1 MRNMGL
7 LDRRVRGFVI
17 APLLLVIGVL
27 VGPVGVASIIL
38 YVLAAVMAATSAV
51 GVCPLYAPFRLSTG
65 AGKH

>member
-17 APLLLVIGVL
+17 APLLLVTGVL

-51 GVCPLYAPFRLSTG
+51 GFCPLYAPFRLNTG